1 MRVVI
6 FGGTGMVGQAVVR
19 ECLLDPRVSAVLLVG
34 RSAVET
40 TDPKVAQVLH
50 EDFLDFSPIAGEL
63 AGYDSCF
70 FCLGVS
76 ATGMSEP
83 AYRRVTYFIT
93 IAAARELAAQNP
105 DMRFLYISG
114 AGTDSTEHGRL
125 MWARVKGETE
135 NAVLSLPFDG
145 YALRPGYIQPMH
157 GRQVEEHL
165 VPQPVSSDRRA
176 LPGAS
181 QSCAQA
187 RHRQRSVGRGDA
199 EHCGRWQSAAHHR
212 ELGTGEAGRSLTW
225 LSVVFAGADRGASLP
240 IVER

>member
-1 MRVVI
+1 MRVII

-135 NAVLSLPFDG
+135 NAVLALPFDG

-157 GRQVEEHL
+157 GVRSKNTLYRNLYRVTGGLYPVLRKVAPRHVIGSDQLAEAMLNIAADGSPLRIIESSEL
-165 VPQPVSSDRRA
+165 VK
-176 LPGAS
+176 L
-181 QSCAQA
+181 
-187 RHRQRSVGRGDA
+187 
-199 EHCGRWQSAAHHR
+199 
-212 ELGTGEAGRSLTW
+212 AGR
-225 LSVVFAGADRGASLP
+225 
-240 IVER
+240 